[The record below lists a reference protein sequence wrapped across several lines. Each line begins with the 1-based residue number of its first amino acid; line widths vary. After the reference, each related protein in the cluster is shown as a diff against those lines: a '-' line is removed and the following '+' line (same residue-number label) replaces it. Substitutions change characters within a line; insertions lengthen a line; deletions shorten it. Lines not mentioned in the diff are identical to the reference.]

1 MNMKNLT
8 ECLNESILDDL
19 KNGVRSILAKIF
31 SSNQINKRH
40 KFLSEFIL
48 DNAATINKF
57 FDITDQR
64 ETGYELAEYGVLD
77 RIEDIVEMLDVIRNI
92 QIKPQDLKDV
102 IKKSKVFKLSDVDD
116 NFVWYMPAFDIL
128 AIDFEDINEE
138 ECIKSYKDF
147 YKKK

>member
-1 MNMKNLT
+1 
-8 ECLNESILDDL
+8 
-19 KNGVRSILAKIF
+19 
-31 SSNQINKRH
+31 
-40 KFLSEFIL
+40 
-48 DNAATINKF
+48 
-57 FDITDQR
+57 
-64 ETGYELAEYGVLD
+64 
-77 RIEDIVEMLDVIRNI
+77 MLDVIRNI

-128 AIDFEDINEE
+128 GIDFEDINEL